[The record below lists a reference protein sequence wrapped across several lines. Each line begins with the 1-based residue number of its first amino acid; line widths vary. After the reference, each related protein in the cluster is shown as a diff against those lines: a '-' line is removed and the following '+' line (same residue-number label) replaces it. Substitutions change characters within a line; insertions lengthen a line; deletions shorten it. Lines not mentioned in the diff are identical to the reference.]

1 MCLGPLGHS
10 AGRDRDQMWP
20 QDAGGGRAIKCNV
33 AMTASLHVYR
43 LGR

>member
-20 QDAGGGRAIKCNV
+20 QDAGGAGQLNV
-33 AMTASLHVYR
+33 M
-43 LGR
+43 